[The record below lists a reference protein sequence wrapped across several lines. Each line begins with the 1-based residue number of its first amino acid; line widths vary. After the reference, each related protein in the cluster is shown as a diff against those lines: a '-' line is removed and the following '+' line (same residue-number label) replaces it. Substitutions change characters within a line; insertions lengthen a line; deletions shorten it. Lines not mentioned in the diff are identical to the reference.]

1 MLVRDHMSRDVIS
14 IEPQRSV
21 EDVRQLFKRRRVRQV
36 PVQEKNRLVG
46 IITDRDVRSARS
58 ATAKVANVMTAK
70 PFIISPDASVD
81 EAARMMRTY
90 KIGALPVVAEKRL
103 EGILTASDVL
113 DAFVE
118 LSGVGEP
125 TYRLVLSGKK
135 MSKQSEARLRKIIDQ
150 NHGELKWLH
159 HDAKQRPAETHLRLR
174 VRRVDDVVTALEAA
188 GFDVARVVSAKKR

>member
-1 MLVRDHMSRDVIS
+1 MLVRDHMSREVVS
-14 IEPQRSV
+14 VGPQQSV
-21 EDVRQLFKRRRVRQV
+21 EDVRQLFKRRRIRQA
-36 PVQEKNRLVG
+36 PVQEKDRLVG
-46 IITDRDVRSARS
+46 IVTDRDVRSARG

-70 PFIISPDASVD
+70 PFIISPEASVD
-81 EAARMMRTY
+81 EAARMLRTY

-125 TYRLVLSGKK
+125 TYRLVLIGK
-135 MSKQSEARLRKIIDQ
+135 MSKQSESRLRRIIDH

-159 HDAKQRPAETHLRLR
+159 HDAKQRPPETHLRLR
-174 VRRVDDVVTALEAA
+174 VRRIDDFVTELEAA

>member
-1 MLVRDHMSRDVIS
+1 MLVRDHMSREVVS
-14 IEPQRSV
+14 VEPQQSI
-21 EDVRQLFKRRRVRQV
+21 EDVRKLFRRRRIRQA
-36 PVQEKNRLVG
+36 PVQQKDRLVG
-46 IITDRDVRSARS
+46 IITDRDVRSAK
-58 ATAKVANVMTAK
+58 TTGAKVANVMTAK
-70 PFIISPDASVD
+70 PFIIAPDASVD
-81 EAARMMRTY
+81 EAARMLRTY

-125 TYRLVLSGKK
+125 TYRLVLCGK
-135 MSKQSEARLRKIIDQ
+135 MAKQSESRLRRIIDH

-159 HDAKQRPAETHLRLR
+159 HDAKHRPPETHLRLR
-174 VRRVDDVVTALEAA
+174 VRRIDDVVTELEAA

>member
-1 MLVRDHMSRDVIS
+1 MLVRDHMSRDVVTV
-14 IEPQRSV
+14 EPQQSV
-21 EDVRQLFKRRRVRQV
+21 EDVRKLFKRRRIRQAPVRQ
-36 PVQEKNRLVG
+36 KDRLVG
-46 IITDRDVRSARS
+46 IITDRDVRSAKT

-81 EAARMMRTY
+81 EAARMLRTY

-125 TYRLVLSGKK
+125 TYRLVLSGKA
-135 MSKQSEARLRKIIDQ
+135 SKRSEARLRRIIDH

-159 HDAKQRPAETHLRLR
+159 YDAKQRPPETHLRLK
-174 VRRVDDVVTALEAA
+174 VRRVDDVVTELEAA
-188 GFDVARVVSAKKR
+188 GFDVARVVSAPKR

>member
-1 MLVRDHMSRDVIS
+1 MLVRDHMSREIVS
-14 IEPQRSV
+14 VGPQQSV
-21 EDVRQLFKRRRVRQV
+21 EEVRQLFKRRRIRQA
-36 PVQEKNRLVG
+36 PVQEKDRLIG
-46 IITDRDVRSARS
+46 IITDRDVRSARG

-70 PFIISPDASVD
+70 PFIISPEASVD
-81 EAARMMRTY
+81 EAARMLRTY

-125 TYRLVLSGKK
+125 TYRLVLIGKT
-135 MSKQSEARLRKIIDQ
+135 SKQSESRLRRIIDH

-159 HDAKQRPAETHLRLR
+159 HDAKQRPPETHLRLR
-174 VRRVDDVVTALEAA
+174 VRRIDDFVTELEAA

>member
-1 MLVRDHMSRDVIS
+1 MLVRDHMSRDVVS
-14 IEPQRSV
+14 VEPQQSV
-21 EDVRQLFKRRRVRQV
+21 EDVRKLFKRRRIRQA
-36 PVQEKNRLVG
+36 PVQQKNRLVG
-46 IITDRDVRSARS
+46 IITDRDVRSAKT

-81 EAARMMRTY
+81 EAARMLRTY

-125 TYRLVLSGKK
+125 TYRLVLSGN
-135 MSKQSEARLRKIIDQ
+135 MSKQSEARLRRIIEHH
-150 NHGELKWLH
+150 HGELKWLH
-159 HDAKQRPAETHLRLR
+159 HEAKQRTPETHLRLR
-174 VRRVDDVVTALEAA
+174 VRRIDDVVTELEAA
-188 GFDVARVVSAKKR
+188 GFDVARVVSATKR

>member
-1 MLVRDHMSRDVIS
+1 MLVRDHMSRNVVS
-14 IEPQRSV
+14 VEPQQTV
-21 EDVRQLFKRRRVRQV
+21 EDVRQLFKRRRIRQA

-46 IITDRDVRSARS
+46 IITDRDVRSAKT

-81 EAARMMRTY
+81 EAARMLRTY

-125 TYRLVLSGKK
+125 TYRLVLSGK
-135 MSKQSEARLRKIIDQ
+135 MNKQSEARLRRIVDH

-159 HDAKQRPAETHLRLR
+159 HAAKPPETHLRLR
-174 VRRVDDVVTALEAA
+174 VRRIDDVVTELEAS